1 MGISSALKKVL
12 TNKKLSAD
20 ITFWSVSAGS
30 YNTTTGVITETN
42 TDTSIKGVLEDINLR
57 EVNELIEATD
67 KKIQIAAASLS
78 STPTTKDK
86 VIVGSITYSIIRIET
101 NQFANEKLSFVCY
114 LRTWE
119 EYELTKSGII
129 QKNKSI
135 LCYLLP
141 Y

>member
-1 MGISSALKKVL
+1 MGLSSALKKVL
-12 TNKKLSAD
+12 TNKKLAAD
-20 ITFWSVSAGS
+20 ITFRSVSAGS

-86 VIVGSITYSIIRIET
+86 VIVGSITYSIVRIET

-114 LRTWE
+114 LRT
-119 EYELTKSGII
+119 
-129 QKNKSI
+129 
-135 LCYLLP
+135 
-141 Y
+141 

>member
-1 MGISSALKKVL
+1 MGLSSALKKVL

-20 ITFWSVSAGS
+20 ITFRSVSAGS

-42 TDTSIKGVLEDINLR
+42 TDTTIKGVLEDINLR

-86 VIVGSITYSIIRIET
+86 VIVGSVTYSIIRIET

-114 LRTWE
+114 LRT
-119 EYELTKSGII
+119 
-129 QKNKSI
+129 
-135 LCYLLP
+135 
-141 Y
+141 

>member
-1 MGISSALKKVL
+1 MGISSAIKKVL

-20 ITFWSVSAGS
+20 ITFRSVSAGS

-42 TDTSIKGVLEDINLR
+42 TDTTIRGVLENINLR

-86 VIVGSITYSIIRIET
+86 VIVGSITYSIIRVET
-101 NQFANEKLSFVCY
+101 NQFANEKLTFVCY
-114 LRTWE
+114 LRV
-119 EYELTKSGII
+119 
-129 QKNKSI
+129 
-135 LCYLLP
+135 
-141 Y
+141 

>member
-20 ITFWSVSAGS
+20 ITFRSVSAGS

-114 LRTWE
+114 LRT
-119 EYELTKSGII
+119 
-129 QKNKSI
+129 
-135 LCYLLP
+135 
-141 Y
+141 

>member
-1 MGISSALKKVL
+1 MGISSAIKKVL

-20 ITFWSVSAGS
+20 ITLRSVSAGS

-42 TDTSIKGVLEDINLR
+42 TDTTIKGVLEDINLR

-86 VIVGSITYSIIRIET
+86 VIVGSVTYSIIRIET

-114 LRTWE
+114 LRT
-119 EYELTKSGII
+119 
-129 QKNKSI
+129 
-135 LCYLLP
+135 
-141 Y
+141 

>member
-20 ITFWSVSAGS
+20 ITFRSVSAGS

-57 EVNELIEATD
+57 EVNELIESTD

-86 VIVGSITYSIIRIET
+86 VIVGSVTYSIIRIET
-101 NQFANEKLSFVCY
+101 NQLANEKLTFVCY
-114 LRTWE
+114 LRT
-119 EYELTKSGII
+119 
-129 QKNKSI
+129 
-135 LCYLLP
+135 
-141 Y
+141 

>member
-1 MGISSALKKVL
+1 MGISSAIKKVL

-20 ITFWSVSAGS
+20 ITFRSVSAGS
-30 YNTTTGVITETN
+30 YNTTTGVITQTN
-42 TDTSIKGVLEDINLR
+42 TDTTIKGVLEDINLR

-86 VIVGSITYSIIRIET
+86 VIVGSVTYSIIRIET

-114 LRTWE
+114 LRT
-119 EYELTKSGII
+119 
-129 QKNKSI
+129 
-135 LCYLLP
+135 
-141 Y
+141 

>member
-20 ITFWSVSAGS
+20 ITFRSVSAGS
-30 YNTTTGVITETN
+30 YNTTTGVISETN

-57 EVNELIEATD
+57 EVNELIESTD

-86 VIVGSITYSIIRIET
+86 VIVGSVTYSIVRIET

-114 LRTWE
+114 LRT
-119 EYELTKSGII
+119 
-129 QKNKSI
+129 
-135 LCYLLP
+135 
-141 Y
+141 

>member
-20 ITFWSVSAGS
+20 ITFRSVAAGS
-30 YNTTTGVITETN
+30 YNTTTGVISETN
-42 TDTSIKGVLEDINLR
+42 TDTSIRGVLEDINLR

-86 VIVGSITYSIIRIET
+86 VIVDSVTYSIIRIET
-101 NQFANEKLSFVCY
+101 NQFANEKLTFLCY
-114 LRTWE
+114 LRT
-119 EYELTKSGII
+119 
-129 QKNKSI
+129 
-135 LCYLLP
+135 
-141 Y
+141 

>member
-1 MGISSALKKVL
+1 MGISSAIKKVL

-20 ITFWSVSAGS
+20 ITFRSVSAGS

-42 TDTSIKGVLEDINLR
+42 TDTTIKGVFEDINLR

-86 VIVGSITYSIIRIET
+86 IIVGSVTYSIIRIET
-101 NQFANEKLSFVCY
+101 NQFANEKLSFVFY
-114 LRTWE
+114 LRT
-119 EYELTKSGII
+119 
-129 QKNKSI
+129 
-135 LCYLLP
+135 
-141 Y
+141 

>member
-1 MGISSALKKVL
+1 MGISSAIKKVL

-20 ITFWSVSAGS
+20 ITFRSVSAGS

-86 VIVGSITYSIIRIET
+86 VIVGSVTYSIIRIET

-114 LRTWE
+114 LRT
-119 EYELTKSGII
+119 
-129 QKNKSI
+129 
-135 LCYLLP
+135 
-141 Y
+141 

>member
-20 ITFWSVSAGS
+20 ITFRSVSAGS

-78 STPTTKDK
+78 STPTTKDT

-114 LRTWE
+114 LRT
-119 EYELTKSGII
+119 
-129 QKNKSI
+129 
-135 LCYLLP
+135 
-141 Y
+141 

>member
-20 ITFWSVSAGS
+20 VTFRSVDASA
-30 YNTTTGVITETN
+30 YNTTTGVISETN
-42 TDTSIKGVLEDINLR
+42 TDTVIRGVLEDINLR

-86 VIVGSITYSIIRIET
+86 VIVGSVTYSIVRIET
-101 NQFANEKLSFVCY
+101 NQLANNKLTFVCY
-114 LRTWE
+114 LRT
-119 EYELTKSGII
+119 
-129 QKNKSI
+129 
-135 LCYLLP
+135 
-141 Y
+141 

>member
-1 MGISSALKKVL
+1 MGISSAIKKVL

-20 ITFWSVSAGS
+20 ITFRSVSAGS

-42 TDTSIKGVLEDINLR
+42 TDTTIKGVFEDINLR

-86 VIVGSITYSIIRIET
+86 VIVGSVTYSIIRIET
-101 NQFANEKLSFVCY
+101 NQFANEKLTFVCY
-114 LRTWE
+114 LRV
-119 EYELTKSGII
+119 
-129 QKNKSI
+129 
-135 LCYLLP
+135 
-141 Y
+141 

>member
-1 MGISSALKKVL
+1 MGLSSALKKVL

-20 ITFWSVSAGS
+20 ITFRSVSAGS

-42 TDTSIKGVLEDINLR
+42 TDTTIRGVLENINLR

-86 VIVGSITYSIIRIET
+86 VIVGSVTYSIIRIET
-101 NQFANEKLSFVCY
+101 NQLANEKLTFVCY
-114 LRTWE
+114 LRT
-119 EYELTKSGII
+119 
-129 QKNKSI
+129 
-135 LCYLLP
+135 
-141 Y
+141 